1 MNHPRFLAIRWRW
14 CSRQSLQKW
23 PRQSRLANEQKAR
36 SDVTLKG
43 ILCARGI
50 QLDRLRNRPAAQPP
64 LAWYT
69 RHAARAARAQADAAK
84 QQAAAAKAQLSLD
97 QDRRNDE
104 LARRRKED
112 EEAAPADLRVTTVWV
127 RPHPPQIVLHNHGP
141 HAASEISLS
150 YLDADDGLP
159 PPDTS
164 RWDELAATLGPERAS
179 SVDTDVGLNTTRR
192 FRVTLRW
199 KDGTGSRSTVE
210 QLQLH

>member
-1 MNHPRFLAIRWRW
+1 MEFSSIISVIALLISVIALLV
-14 CSRQSLQKW
+14 SLL
-23 PRQSRLANEQKAR
+23 S
-36 SDVTLKG
+36 
-43 ILCARGI
+43 
-50 QLDRLRNRPAAQPP
+50 
-64 LAWYT
+64 AWYT
-69 RHAARAARAQADAAK
+69 RHAALVAKAQADAAK

-104 LARRRKED
+104 LALRRKEE
-112 EEAAPADLRVTTVWV
+112 EEAARADLRVTTIWV
-127 RPHPPQIVLHNHGP
+127 RPHPPQIVLQNHGP
-141 HAASEISLS
+141 HVASEISLS

-164 RWDELAATLGPERAS
+164 RWHELASTLGPERAV
-179 SVDTDVGLNTTRR
+179 SVDAGVNVTRR

>member
-1 MNHPRFLAIRWRW
+1 VEFSSIVSVIALLL
-14 CSRQSLQKW
+14 SLL
-23 PRQSRLANEQKAR
+23 S
-36 SDVTLKG
+36 
-43 ILCARGI
+43 
-50 QLDRLRNRPAAQPP
+50 
-64 LAWYT
+64 AWYT

-84 QQAAAAKAQLSLD
+84 QQAAAARAQLSLD

-112 EEAAPADLRVTTVWV
+112 EEAARADLRVTTFWV

-141 HAASEISLS
+141 HEASEISLS

-164 RWDELAATLGPERAS
+164 RWDELAGSLGPERAS
-179 SVDTDVGLNTTRR
+179 RVEADAGFNVTKR

>member
-1 MNHPRFLAIRWRW
+1 VEFSSIISAIALLI
-14 CSRQSLQKW
+14 SVIALLVSLL
-23 PRQSRLANEQKAR
+23 S
-36 SDVTLKG
+36 
-43 ILCARGI
+43 
-50 QLDRLRNRPAAQPP
+50 
-64 LAWYT
+64 AWYT
-69 RHAARAARAQADAAK
+69 RHAARVAKAQADAAK

-104 LARRRKED
+104 LALRRKEE
-112 EEAAPADLRVTTVWV
+112 EEAARADLRVTTIWV
-127 RPHPPQIVLHNHGP
+127 QPHPPQIVLQNHGP
-141 HAASEISLS
+141 HVASEISLS

-164 RWDELAATLGPERAS
+164 RWHELASTLGPERAV
-179 SVDTDVGLNTTRR
+179 SVDAGVNVTRR

>member
-1 MNHPRFLAIRWRW
+1 MEFSSIISVIALLV
-14 CSRQSLQKW
+14 SLL
-23 PRQSRLANEQKAR
+23 S
-36 SDVTLKG
+36 
-43 ILCARGI
+43 
-50 QLDRLRNRPAAQPP
+50 
-64 LAWYT
+64 AWYT
-69 RHAARAARAQADAAK
+69 RHAARVAKAQADAAK

-104 LARRRKED
+104 LALRRKEE
-112 EEAAPADLRVTTVWV
+112 EEAARADLRVTTIWV

-141 HAASEISLS
+141 HVASEISLS

-164 RWDELAATLGPERAS
+164 RWHELASTLGPERAI
-179 SVDTDVGLNTTRR
+179 SVDAGVNVTRR

-199 KDGTGSRSTVE
+199 KDGTGSRSIVE

>member
-1 MNHPRFLAIRWRW
+1 MEFSSIISVIALLISVIALLV
-14 CSRQSLQKW
+14 SLL
-23 PRQSRLANEQKAR
+23 S
-36 SDVTLKG
+36 
-43 ILCARGI
+43 
-50 QLDRLRNRPAAQPP
+50 
-64 LAWYT
+64 AWYT
-69 RHAARAARAQADAAK
+69 RHAARVAKAQADAAK

-104 LARRRKED
+104 LALRRKEE
-112 EEAAPADLRVTTVWV
+112 EEAARADLRVTTIWV
-127 RPHPPQIVLHNHGP
+127 RPHPPQIVLQNHGP
-141 HAASEISLS
+141 HVASEISLS

-164 RWDELAATLGPERAS
+164 RWHELASTLGPERAV
-179 SVDTDVGLNTTRR
+179 SVDAGVNVTRR

>member
-1 MNHPRFLAIRWRW
+1 VEFSSIVSVIALLL
-14 CSRQSLQKW
+14 SLL
-23 PRQSRLANEQKAR
+23 S
-36 SDVTLKG
+36 
-43 ILCARGI
+43 
-50 QLDRLRNRPAAQPP
+50 
-64 LAWYT
+64 AWYT

-141 HAASEISLS
+141 HVASEISLS

-159 PPDTS
+159 PLDTS
-164 RWDELAATLGPERAS
+164 RWHELAATLGPERAS
-179 SVDTDVGLNTTRR
+179 SVDADFGLNVTGR

-199 KDGTGSRSTVE
+199 EDGSGSRSTVE
-210 QLQLH
+210 HLQIQ

>member
-1 MNHPRFLAIRWRW
+1 MEFSSIISVIALLVSLLA
-14 CSRQSLQKW
+14 
-23 PRQSRLANEQKAR
+23 
-36 SDVTLKG
+36 
-43 ILCARGI
+43 
-50 QLDRLRNRPAAQPP
+50 
-64 LAWYT
+64 AWYT
-69 RHAARAARAQADAAK
+69 RHAARVAKAQADAAK

-104 LARRRKED
+104 LALRRKEE
-112 EEAAPADLRVTTVWV
+112 EEAARADLRVTTIWV

-141 HAASEISLS
+141 HVASEISLS

-164 RWDELAATLGPERAS
+164 RWHELASTLGPERAI
-179 SVDTDVGLNTTRR
+179 SVDAGVNVTRR

-210 QLQLH
+210 HLQLH

>member
-1 MNHPRFLAIRWRW
+1 VEFSSIISVIALLISVIALLV
-14 CSRQSLQKW
+14 SLL
-23 PRQSRLANEQKAR
+23 S
-36 SDVTLKG
+36 
-43 ILCARGI
+43 
-50 QLDRLRNRPAAQPP
+50 
-64 LAWYT
+64 AWYT
-69 RHAARAARAQADAAK
+69 RHAARVAKAQADAAK

-104 LARRRKED
+104 LALRRKEE
-112 EEAAPADLRVTTVWV
+112 EEAARADLRVTTIWV
-127 RPHPPQIVLHNHGP
+127 RPHPPQIVLQNHGP
-141 HAASEISLS
+141 HVASEISLS

-164 RWDELAATLGPERAS
+164 RWHELASTLGPERAV
-179 SVDTDVGLNTTRR
+179 SVDAGVNVTRR